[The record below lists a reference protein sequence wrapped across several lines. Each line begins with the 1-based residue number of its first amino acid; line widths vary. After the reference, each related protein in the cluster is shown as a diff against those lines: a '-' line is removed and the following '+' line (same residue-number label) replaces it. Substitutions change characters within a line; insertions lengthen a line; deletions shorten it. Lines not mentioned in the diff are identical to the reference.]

1 MQTTSVIEK
10 NFDVN
15 YSISDC
21 HNAMELIIPKFTYL
35 SDNKLAKTTNA
46 YRIRKASGTAAA
58 AFDVTFKIVE
68 EGKTNIYI
76 NCIAENRILNLKRQ
90 IIEDFTT
97 NFVLGLEGKLDEL
110 NKRAKSD
117 SIGFLIGAVV
127 LVVVILLAL
136 IFI

>member
-15 YSISDC
+15 HSINDC

-76 NCIAENRILNLKRQ
+76 NCVAENRILNLKRQ
-90 IIEDFTT
+90 IVEDFTT
-97 NFVLGLEGKLDEL
+97 NFILGLEGKLDEL

-117 SIGFLIGAVV
+117 SIGFLIGAVA
-127 LVVVILLAL
+127 LVVLILLAL

>member
-1 MQTTSVIEK
+1 MQTTTVIEK
-10 NFDVN
+10 NFDVH
-15 YSISDC
+15 YSINDC

-35 SDNKLAKTTNA
+35 SDNKLAKTTNS

-68 EGKTNIYI
+68 KEKTNIYI

-97 NFVLGLEGKLDEL
+97 NFILGLDGKLDEL

-117 SIGFLIGAVV
+117 SIGFLIGIVV
-127 LVVVILLAL
+127 FVIVILLAL